1 MKDSEGG
8 EKEGKYYR
16 LFQDIGFLLIFRK
29 LSFSMQFRK
38 GDEERKMVSIL
49 FKWKEGLSRAAAVLN
64 EFTRW
69 EEKSEE

>member
-29 LSFSMQFRK
+29 LSLCRKEMKKEKWFLFFSNEKKAFL
-38 GDEERKMVSIL
+38 ELLL
-49 FKWKEGLSRAAAVLN
+49 F
-64 EFTRW
+64 
-69 EEKSEE
+69 